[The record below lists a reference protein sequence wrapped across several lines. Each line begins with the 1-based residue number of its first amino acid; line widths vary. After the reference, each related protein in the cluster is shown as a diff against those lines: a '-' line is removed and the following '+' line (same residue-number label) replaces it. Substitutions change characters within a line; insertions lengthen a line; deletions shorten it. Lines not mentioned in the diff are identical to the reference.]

1 MQAIQDKIHDVRN
14 YAIREFHADEF
25 KINEYVK
32 QVIITAFIKA
42 LQECENEYPGVL
54 DGLLEQLSSYQDE
67 DPVTFLST
75 LSYPEQTKTFIEEK
89 TLIYIDEVQ
98 K

>member
-14 YAIREFHADEF
+14 YALREFHADEF

-32 QVIITAFIKA
+32 QVIITSFIKA

-54 DGLLEQLSSYQDE
+54 DGLLEQLSLYQDE
-67 DPVTFLST
+67 DPVSFLST
-75 LSYPEQTKTFIEEK
+75 LDYPMETKSFIEQK
-89 TLIYIDEVQ
+89 TVFYIDEIQ